1 MTVRVLVVSPYPTVR
16 AGLRA
21 LLQTDDEIAII
32 GETEGVQAEAV
43 PLSPVPD
50 VLLLDASA
58 APGVLQTLETAAPE
72 TAVVVLGADAEMV
85 SRRPGIAA
93 RGFLTR
99 DAGAAELSA
108 ALKAVAQGLT
118 VIDGPLTRA
127 ALVDRPARTASGVE
141 VEEPLTRREVEVLQL
156 LAAGLPNKTI
166 AVRLGISEHTAK
178 FHVSSVL
185 SKLGAASRTEAV
197 TTAARQGLLLL

>member
-21 LLQTDDEIAII
+21 LLQSDDEIAII
-32 GETEGVQAEAV
+32 GETEGVQAGAV
-43 PLSPVPD
+43 PLSPLPD

-58 APGVLQTLETAAPE
+58 APGVLDALETAAPE

-85 SRRPGIAA
+85 SRRPGRAA

-99 DAGAAELSA
+99 DAGAPELSA

-127 ALVDRPARTASGVE
+127 VLVERPAHTASGIE